1 MNINF
6 NRGDL
11 VSFGEFLLS
20 ESRRERFANSES
32 EASLPLQERLSKVH
46 HADVE
51 NWLEERGKDN
61 FLYTEYSGT
70 LTCRDIVIER
80 EFETLNVYP
89 FIKSLYDRIDE
100 LEFKSLSLHFI
111 FLSFVLFC
119 LYTPSGQI
127 AFLPLSTK

>member
-1 MNINF
+1 MKIEYRMNINF

-20 ESRRERFANSES
+20 ESRRERFANSET
-32 EASLPLQERLSKVH
+32 EASLPLEERLSMVH

-89 FIKSLYDRIDE
+89 FIKSFYDRIDE
-100 LEFKSLSLHFI
+100 LEFKMNHLWI
-111 FLSFVLFC
+111 KN
-119 LYTPSGQI
+119 Q
-127 AFLPLSTK
+127 

>member
-70 LTCRDIVIER
+70 LTC
-80 EFETLNVYP
+80 
-89 FIKSLYDRIDE
+89 S
-100 LEFKSLSLHFI
+100 S
-111 FLSFVLFC
+111 SFVYIISLF
-119 LYTPSGQI
+119 LQI
-127 AFLPLSTK
+127 LVLLDGIISYHYRSIKNSDPPLFL